1 MRKQLAIG
9 ISVLALTA
17 LGGVGENNIS
27 ITWQSATPQ
36 YTHFVRTSLNQTF
49 EPLSRAGFSL
59 SLPNRSSFQT
69 AGVYFITG
77 NEGLT
82 FENVKN
88 QDFDDP
94 SKDYCQKLG
103 FNITSCASG
112 LFNRA
117 CPYNDTFYDRCCDK
131 AYIYTPASCSS
142 PRTLS
147 SESCGGK
154 YRCYCD
160 TKTYPYPACD
170 SPQIKGSSCTDDTGT
185 RYTTCVCPNSN
196 NGPWGCQEYYPA
208 PCNNVCKTP
217 YPDNCHNRQSVS
229 LPANS
234 YCSKTFDDCDS
245 KCESWV
251 CKSGYTNISNCPWM
265 RCWVKL

>member
-1 MRKQLAIG
+1 MRKQLVIG
-9 ISVLALTA
+9 LSFLALTG
-17 LGGVGENNIS
+17 LGGVNENS
-27 ITWQSATPQ
+27 VQEQSQ
-36 YTHFVRTSLNQTF
+36 EVNSKYIHFVRTCQNQTF
-49 EPLSRAGFSL
+49 EPLSKASL
-59 SLPNRSSFQT
+59 EIGLPYRTSIQT
-69 AGVYFITG
+69 AGVHFIAG
-77 NEGLT
+77 DSNLVFKD
-82 FENVKN
+82 FEN
-88 QDFDDP
+88 QEFDDP
-94 SKDYCQKLG
+94 SKSYCQKLG

-117 CPYNDTFYDRCCDK
+117 CPYNDAIYDKCCDK
-131 AYIYTPASCSS
+131 AYIYTASSCSY

-147 SESCGGK
+147 ADVCGGK
-154 YRCYCD
+154 HRCFCD
-160 TKTYPYPACD
+160 TNQFPFASCVA
-170 SPQIKGSSCTDDTGT
+170 PQIKGEACSDDNGT
-185 RYTTCVCPNSN
+185 RYKTCVCPNSN